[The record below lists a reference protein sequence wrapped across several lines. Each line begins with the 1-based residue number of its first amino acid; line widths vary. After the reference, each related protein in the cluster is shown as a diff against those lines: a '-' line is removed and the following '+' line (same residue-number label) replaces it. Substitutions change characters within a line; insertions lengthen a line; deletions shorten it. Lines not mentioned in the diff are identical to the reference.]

1 MGKFQAGL
9 NLFLPVYIE
18 IRKRFFLIS
27 STPCASKSFCLYMW
41 YHILHTVWKWLAGTR
56 GGGEG
61 VQQPKNPELKPI
73 KCLFYR
79 IRNELQK

>member
-56 GGGEG
+56 GGGG
-61 VQQPKNPELKPI
+61 RCSAAQKPRAQAH
-73 KCLFYR
+73 KMPFLP
-79 IRNELQK
+79 N